1 MYFFHGPLLAI
12 KGDVWTQKVVH
23 ISQFSKLLFRR
34 RKKRKKILVMIFFWG
49 SPALRMHFSLLQLFL
64 CILDSDWQDAV
75 INYALWFGPRF
86 PQKLFFTKGLQML
99 SQPFCPLY
107 TFIIYVH
114 VLLAPEGALGRP
126 MTNWASHPEFPI
138 PTYSSTTPGKAQN
151 GSRKK

>member
-86 PQKLFFTKGLQML
+86 PQKLFFTKGLQPI
-99 SQPFCPLY
+99 SKSAILY
-107 TFIIYVH
+107 TVH
-114 VLLAPEGALGRP
+114 YHHIRSRLISTGGCPRK
-126 MTNWASHPEFPI
+126 TNDQLSI
-138 PTYSSTTPGKAQN
+138 P
-151 GSRKK
+151 SRIPYPYL

>member
-1 MYFFHGPLLAI
+1 MAP
-12 KGDVWTQKVVH
+12 
-23 ISQFSKLLFRR
+23 
-34 RKKRKKILVMIFFWG
+34 ILVELIVLILSYVDNSTLCIKLGIFFFTDPFRPSKVTYRSKKWFTNHSSPNSHLGKVKKEEIFFMIFFWG

-126 MTNWASHPEFPI
+126 MTN
-138 PTYSSTTPGKAQN
+138 
-151 GSRKK
+151 